1 MTHKI
6 RMCTSSKQPPA
17 RHNKYHFLKVNI
29 KDYYHANFQVYI
41 IFSFRKNR
49 GGTGTFTPH
58 SSGRMTPHQASRLN
72 RVNIRSVTELSFYLI
87 IVFSVNLRTVLKR
100 NENVEGKN
108 NFRSLNL
115 DQRDSN

>member
-1 MTHKI
+1 MQILKFI
-6 RMCTSSKQPPA
+6 L
-17 RHNKYHFLKVNI
+17 FLV
-29 KDYYHANFQVYI
+29 FE
-41 IFSFRKNR
+41 KNR
-49 GGTGTFTPH
+49 GGAGTFTPP